1 MRKSL
6 AVVLFFLLCAVSASA
21 GTITSL
27 SPNTF
32 RVNSGEQ
39 FITVYGTGLGN
50 RLIYDGPA
58 GHFEVD
64 ANAQFSGSI
73 VGWVPEAII
82 ARTGTY
88 TLNVSG
94 PLGNSGPATFT
105 VTGFRTPLFLLLPEY
120 VRIQPKT
127 REGAYVKYEV
137 FAMGGSDSNPRVSC
151 DPSSGSFFKMGTTTV
166 NCIATNIYGE
176 RATGSFPVYVRDEE
190 APVLFG
196 PREPIVVKAESIEG
210 AVVDYKVTAV
220 DDIYGDLETEC
231 LPKPGSLFPIGVM
244 GDDNKDGF
252 KYMREGNLR
261 YDHVLLAI
269 VEEVSRRYGVAFDRF
284 GLFGYSGGGH
294 FAHRFLMLQPNKLW
308 GVSIGAPGSVTLLD
322 PSRDWWVGTRNF
334 ATLFGQ
340 ELDIPAMKQVAVQMV
355 VGAADLETWEIT
367 HKPGGRNWMPD
378 ANHAGTNRP
387 ERLASLRDNFAAH
400 GIAAR
405 FDLVPNTPHD
415 GVKVVPVV
423 EDFFAGELRR
433 IRAARK
439 AA

>member
-1 MRKSL
+1 MNAVAEQTAKPDAEAAARAKALYEYGPTSIYSSKHDPRFPYCLYVPPSL
-6 AVVLFFLLCAVSASA
+6 
-21 GTITSL
+21 GQG
-27 SPNTF
+27 
-32 RVNSGEQ
+32 GEKPEL
-39 FITVYGTGLGN
+39 IVAMHGTGRGFTGY
-50 RLIYDGPA
+50 R
-58 GHFEVD
+58 D
-64 ANAQFSGSI
+64 AFS
-73 VGWVPEAII
+73 AF
-82 ARTGTY
+82 ARW
-88 TLNVSG
+88 N
-94 PLGNSGPATFT
+94 
-105 VTGFRTPLFLLLPEY
+105 
-120 VRIQPKT
+120 
-127 REGAYVKYEV
+127 
-137 FAMGGSDSNPRVSC
+137 
-151 DPSSGSFFKMGTTTV
+151 
-166 NCIATNIYGE
+166 NCIIL
-176 RATGSFPVYVRDEE
+176 
-190 APVLFG
+190 AP
-196 PREPIVVKAESIEG
+196 
-210 AVVDYKVTAV
+210 
-220 DDIYGDLETEC
+220 
-231 LPKPGSLFPIGVM
+231 LFPIGVM
-244 GDDNKDGF
+244 GDGYRDGF

-269 VEEVSRRYGVAFDRF
+269 VEEVSERYGIAFDRF

-334 ATLFGQ
+334 AELFGQ

>member
-1 MRKSL
+1 VNAVAEQTAKPDAEAAARAKALYEYGPTSIYSSKHDPRFPYCLYVPPSL
-6 AVVLFFLLCAVSASA
+6 
-21 GTITSL
+21 GQG
-27 SPNTF
+27 
-32 RVNSGEQ
+32 GEKPEL
-39 FITVYGTGLGN
+39 IVAMHGTGRGFTGY
-50 RLIYDGPA
+50 R
-58 GHFEVD
+58 D
-64 ANAQFSGSI
+64 AFS
-73 VGWVPEAII
+73 AF
-82 ARTGTY
+82 ARW
-88 TLNVSG
+88 N
-94 PLGNSGPATFT
+94 
-105 VTGFRTPLFLLLPEY
+105 
-120 VRIQPKT
+120 
-127 REGAYVKYEV
+127 
-137 FAMGGSDSNPRVSC
+137 
-151 DPSSGSFFKMGTTTV
+151 
-166 NCIATNIYGE
+166 NCIIL
-176 RATGSFPVYVRDEE
+176 
-190 APVLFG
+190 AP
-196 PREPIVVKAESIEG
+196 
-210 AVVDYKVTAV
+210 
-220 DDIYGDLETEC
+220 
-231 LPKPGSLFPIGVM
+231 LFPIGVM
-244 GDDNKDGF
+244 GDGYRDGF

-269 VEEVSRRYGVAFDRF
+269 VEEVSERYGIAFDRF

-334 ATLFGQ
+334 AELFGQ

-439 AA
+439 AG

>member
-1 MRKSL
+1 MNAVAEQTAKPDAEAAARAKALYEYGPTSIYSSKHDPRFPYCLYVPPSL
-6 AVVLFFLLCAVSASA
+6 
-21 GTITSL
+21 
-27 SPNTF
+27 
-32 RVNSGEQ
+32 GEGGEKPEL
-39 FITVYGTGLGN
+39 IVAMHGTGRGFTGY
-50 RLIYDGPA
+50 R
-58 GHFEVD
+58 D
-64 ANAQFSGSI
+64 AFS
-73 VGWVPEAII
+73 AF
-82 ARTGTY
+82 ARW
-88 TLNVSG
+88 N
-94 PLGNSGPATFT
+94 
-105 VTGFRTPLFLLLPEY
+105 
-120 VRIQPKT
+120 
-127 REGAYVKYEV
+127 
-137 FAMGGSDSNPRVSC
+137 
-151 DPSSGSFFKMGTTTV
+151 
-166 NCIATNIYGE
+166 NCIIL
-176 RATGSFPVYVRDEE
+176 
-190 APVLFG
+190 AP
-196 PREPIVVKAESIEG
+196 
-210 AVVDYKVTAV
+210 
-220 DDIYGDLETEC
+220 
-231 LPKPGSLFPIGVM
+231 LFPIGVM
-244 GDDNKDGF
+244 GDGYRDGF

-269 VEEVSRRYGVAFDRF
+269 VEEVSERYGIAFDRF

-334 ATLFGQ
+334 AELFGQ

-439 AA
+439 AG

>member
-1 MRKSL
+1 MAEQSAKPDSEAAARAKALYEYGPTSIYSSKHDPRFPYCLYVPPSL
-6 AVVLFFLLCAVSASA
+6 
-21 GTITSL
+21 
-27 SPNTF
+27 
-32 RVNSGEQ
+32 GEGGEKPEL
-39 FITVYGTGLGN
+39 IVAMHGTGRGFTGY
-50 RLIYDGPA
+50 R
-58 GHFEVD
+58 D
-64 ANAQFSGSI
+64 AFS
-73 VGWVPEAII
+73 AF
-82 ARTGTY
+82 ARW
-88 TLNVSG
+88 N
-94 PLGNSGPATFT
+94 
-105 VTGFRTPLFLLLPEY
+105 
-120 VRIQPKT
+120 
-127 REGAYVKYEV
+127 
-137 FAMGGSDSNPRVSC
+137 
-151 DPSSGSFFKMGTTTV
+151 
-166 NCIATNIYGE
+166 NCIIL
-176 RATGSFPVYVRDEE
+176 
-190 APVLFG
+190 AP
-196 PREPIVVKAESIEG
+196 
-210 AVVDYKVTAV
+210 
-220 DDIYGDLETEC
+220 
-231 LPKPGSLFPIGVM
+231 LFPIGVM
-244 GDDNKDGF
+244 GDGYRDGF

-269 VEEVSRRYGVAFDRF
+269 VEEVAERYRLAFDRF

-334 ATLFGQ
+334 AELFGQ
-340 ELDIPAMKQVAVQMV
+340 QLDIPAMKQVAVQMV

-387 ERLASLRDNFAAH
+387 ERLASLRDNFASH

>member
-1 MRKSL
+1 MNAVAEQTAKPDSEAAARAKALYEYGPTSIYSSKHDPRFPYCLYVPPSL
-6 AVVLFFLLCAVSASA
+6 
-21 GTITSL
+21 GQG
-27 SPNTF
+27 
-32 RVNSGEQ
+32 GEKPEL
-39 FITVYGTGLGN
+39 IVAMHGTGRGFTGY
-50 RLIYDGPA
+50 R
-58 GHFEVD
+58 D
-64 ANAQFSGSI
+64 AFSSF
-73 VGWVPEAII
+73 
-82 ARTGTY
+82 ARW
-88 TLNVSG
+88 N
-94 PLGNSGPATFT
+94 
-105 VTGFRTPLFLLLPEY
+105 
-120 VRIQPKT
+120 
-127 REGAYVKYEV
+127 
-137 FAMGGSDSNPRVSC
+137 
-151 DPSSGSFFKMGTTTV
+151 
-166 NCIATNIYGE
+166 NCIIL
-176 RATGSFPVYVRDEE
+176 
-190 APVLFG
+190 AP
-196 PREPIVVKAESIEG
+196 
-210 AVVDYKVTAV
+210 
-220 DDIYGDLETEC
+220 
-231 LPKPGSLFPIGVM
+231 LFPIGVM
-244 GDDNKDGF
+244 GDGYRDGF

-269 VEEVSRRYGVAFDRF
+269 VEEVSERYGIAFDRF

-334 ATLFGQ
+334 AELFGQ
-340 ELDIPAMKQVAVQMV
+340 QLDIPAMKQVAVQMV

-387 ERLASLRDNFAAH
+387 ERLASLRDNFAGH

>member
-1 MRKSL
+1 MNAVAEQTAKPDTEAAARAKALYEYEPTSIYSSKHDPRFPYCLYVPPSL
-6 AVVLFFLLCAVSASA
+6 
-21 GTITSL
+21 GQG
-27 SPNTF
+27 
-32 RVNSGEQ
+32 GEKPEL
-39 FITVYGTGLGN
+39 IVAMHGTGRGFTGY
-50 RLIYDGPA
+50 R
-58 GHFEVD
+58 D
-64 ANAQFSGSI
+64 AFSSF
-73 VGWVPEAII
+73 
-82 ARTGTY
+82 ARW
-88 TLNVSG
+88 N
-94 PLGNSGPATFT
+94 
-105 VTGFRTPLFLLLPEY
+105 
-120 VRIQPKT
+120 
-127 REGAYVKYEV
+127 
-137 FAMGGSDSNPRVSC
+137 
-151 DPSSGSFFKMGTTTV
+151 
-166 NCIATNIYGE
+166 NCIIL
-176 RATGSFPVYVRDEE
+176 
-190 APVLFG
+190 AP
-196 PREPIVVKAESIEG
+196 
-210 AVVDYKVTAV
+210 
-220 DDIYGDLETEC
+220 
-231 LPKPGSLFPIGVM
+231 LFPIGVM
-244 GDDNKDGF
+244 GDGYRDGF

-269 VEEVSRRYGVAFDRF
+269 VEEVSERYGIAFDRF

-334 ATLFGQ
+334 AELFGQ
-340 ELDIPAMKQVAVQMV
+340 QLDIPAMKQVAVQMV

-423 EDFFAGELRR
+423 EDFFAGELAR

>member
-1 MRKSL
+1 MNAVAEQTAKPDAEAAARAKALYEYGPTSIYSSKHDPRFPYCLYVPPSL
-6 AVVLFFLLCAVSASA
+6 
-21 GTITSL
+21 
-27 SPNTF
+27 
-32 RVNSGEQ
+32 GEGGEKPEL
-39 FITVYGTGLGN
+39 IVAMHGTGRGFTGY
-50 RLIYDGPA
+50 R
-58 GHFEVD
+58 D
-64 ANAQFSGSI
+64 AFS
-73 VGWVPEAII
+73 AF
-82 ARTGTY
+82 ARW
-88 TLNVSG
+88 N
-94 PLGNSGPATFT
+94 
-105 VTGFRTPLFLLLPEY
+105 
-120 VRIQPKT
+120 
-127 REGAYVKYEV
+127 
-137 FAMGGSDSNPRVSC
+137 
-151 DPSSGSFFKMGTTTV
+151 
-166 NCIATNIYGE
+166 NCIIL
-176 RATGSFPVYVRDEE
+176 
-190 APVLFG
+190 AP
-196 PREPIVVKAESIEG
+196 
-210 AVVDYKVTAV
+210 
-220 DDIYGDLETEC
+220 
-231 LPKPGSLFPIGVM
+231 LFPIGVM
-244 GDDNKDGF
+244 GDGYRDGF

-269 VEEVSRRYGVAFDRF
+269 VEEISERYGIAFDRF

-334 ATLFGQ
+334 AELFGQ

-423 EDFFAGELRR
+423 EDFFAGELAR

>member
-1 MRKSL
+1 MNAVAEQTAKPDTEAAARAKALYEYGPTSIYSSKHDPRFPYCLYVPPSL
-6 AVVLFFLLCAVSASA
+6 
-21 GTITSL
+21 GQG
-27 SPNTF
+27 
-32 RVNSGEQ
+32 GEKPEL
-39 FITVYGTGLGN
+39 IVAMHGTGRGFTGY
-50 RLIYDGPA
+50 R
-58 GHFEVD
+58 D
-64 ANAQFSGSI
+64 AFS
-73 VGWVPEAII
+73 AF
-82 ARTGTY
+82 ARW
-88 TLNVSG
+88 N
-94 PLGNSGPATFT
+94 
-105 VTGFRTPLFLLLPEY
+105 
-120 VRIQPKT
+120 
-127 REGAYVKYEV
+127 
-137 FAMGGSDSNPRVSC
+137 
-151 DPSSGSFFKMGTTTV
+151 
-166 NCIATNIYGE
+166 NCIIL
-176 RATGSFPVYVRDEE
+176 
-190 APVLFG
+190 AP
-196 PREPIVVKAESIEG
+196 
-210 AVVDYKVTAV
+210 
-220 DDIYGDLETEC
+220 
-231 LPKPGSLFPIGVM
+231 LFPIGVM
-244 GDDNKDGF
+244 GDGYRDGF

-261 YDHVLLAI
+261 YDHILLAI
-269 VEEVSRRYGVAFDRF
+269 VEEVSERYGIAFDRF

-334 ATLFGQ
+334 AELFGQ
-340 ELDIPAMKQVAVQMV
+340 ELDIAAMQKVAVQMV

-423 EDFFAGELRR
+423 EDFFAGELAR

>member
-1 MRKSL
+1 MNAVAEQTAKPDAEAAARAKALYEYGPTSIYSSKHDPRFPYCLYVPPSL
-6 AVVLFFLLCAVSASA
+6 
-21 GTITSL
+21 GQG
-27 SPNTF
+27 
-32 RVNSGEQ
+32 GEKPEL
-39 FITVYGTGLGN
+39 IVAMHGTGRGFTGY
-50 RLIYDGPA
+50 R
-58 GHFEVD
+58 D
-64 ANAQFSGSI
+64 AFS
-73 VGWVPEAII
+73 AF
-82 ARTGTY
+82 ARW
-88 TLNVSG
+88 N
-94 PLGNSGPATFT
+94 
-105 VTGFRTPLFLLLPEY
+105 
-120 VRIQPKT
+120 
-127 REGAYVKYEV
+127 
-137 FAMGGSDSNPRVSC
+137 
-151 DPSSGSFFKMGTTTV
+151 
-166 NCIATNIYGE
+166 NCIIL
-176 RATGSFPVYVRDEE
+176 
-190 APVLFG
+190 AP
-196 PREPIVVKAESIEG
+196 
-210 AVVDYKVTAV
+210 
-220 DDIYGDLETEC
+220 
-231 LPKPGSLFPIGVM
+231 LFPIGVM
-244 GDDNKDGF
+244 GDGYRDGF

-269 VEEVSRRYGVAFDRF
+269 VEEVSERYGIAFDRF

-294 FAHRFLMLQPNKLW
+294 FTHRFLMLQPHRLW
-308 GVSIGAPGSVTLLD
+308 GASIGAPGSVTMLD

-334 ATLFGQ
+334 AELFGQ

-423 EDFFAGELRR
+423 EDFFAGELAR

>member
-1 MRKSL
+1 VAEQSAKPDSEAAARAKALYEYGPTSIYSSKHDPRFPYCLYVPPSL
-6 AVVLFFLLCAVSASA
+6 
-21 GTITSL
+21 
-27 SPNTF
+27 
-32 RVNSGEQ
+32 GEGGEKPEL
-39 FITVYGTGLGN
+39 IVAMHGTGRGFTGY
-50 RLIYDGPA
+50 R
-58 GHFEVD
+58 D
-64 ANAQFSGSI
+64 AFS
-73 VGWVPEAII
+73 AF
-82 ARTGTY
+82 ARW
-88 TLNVSG
+88 N
-94 PLGNSGPATFT
+94 
-105 VTGFRTPLFLLLPEY
+105 
-120 VRIQPKT
+120 
-127 REGAYVKYEV
+127 
-137 FAMGGSDSNPRVSC
+137 
-151 DPSSGSFFKMGTTTV
+151 
-166 NCIATNIYGE
+166 NCIIL
-176 RATGSFPVYVRDEE
+176 
-190 APVLFG
+190 AP
-196 PREPIVVKAESIEG
+196 
-210 AVVDYKVTAV
+210 
-220 DDIYGDLETEC
+220 
-231 LPKPGSLFPIGVM
+231 LFPIGVM
-244 GDDNKDGF
+244 GDGYRDGF

-269 VEEVSRRYGVAFDRF
+269 VEEVAERYRLAFDRF

-334 ATLFGQ
+334 AELFGQ
-340 ELDIPAMKQVAVQMV
+340 QLDIPAMKQVAVQMV

-387 ERLASLRDNFAAH
+387 ERLASLRDNFASH